1 MRKCLLG
8 SVSLLALF
16 ATSLSSQAA
25 DLAVRKAPAYKAPA
39 IVAPVINPWTGFYAG
54 WNLGYGWERF
64 GSSTV
69 PRVNTGDG
77 VFGAQVGYNWQ
88 AANWVYGLEGD
99 IQTTFGHTG
108 SSVGTCTSNGAVACT
123 FNARL
128 NGFGTIRG
136 RVGALVGP
144 GLWYVTGGAAFMDIG
159 ARIQVN
165 NIAPANET
173 GGTWRTGYA
182 VGGGY
187 EQMLWGRWS
196 GKIEYLYMAAKGP
209 TVTSSALGFT
219 ASGAADLQEH
229 LLRAGIN
236 YHF

>member
-1 MRKCLLG
+1 MRKYLLG
-8 SVSLLALF
+8 SVSLLTLL

-39 IVAPVINPWTGFYAG
+39 VIAPVFNPWTGLYAG

-64 GSSTV
+64 GDGSL
-69 PRVNTGDG
+69 PRINTGDG

-88 AANWVYGLEGD
+88 ASNVVYGLEGD
-99 IQTTFGHTG
+99 LQTTFQH
-108 SSVGTCTSNGAVACT
+108 VGTATGTCNGVPCT

-136 RVGALVGP
+136 RVGALMGP
-144 GLWYVTGGAAFMDIG
+144 GLWYVTGGAAFMRIAG
-159 ARIQVN
+159 ALQ
-165 NIAPANET
+165 APLLGSGVENT
-173 GGTWRTGYA
+173 GAWRTGYA

-209 TVTSSALGFT
+209 SLTIGTFT
-219 ASGAADLQEH
+219 GSDDLREH
-229 LLRAGIN
+229 LLRVGLN

>member
-25 DLAVRKAPAYKAPA
+25 DLAVRKAPAYRAPA
-39 IVAPVINPWTGFYAG
+39 VVAPVFNPWTGLYAG

-64 GSSTV
+64 GTSSL

-77 VFGAQVGYNWQ
+77 VFGAQVGYNMQ
-88 AANWVYGLEGD
+88 AGNWVYGLEGD
-99 IQTTFGHTG
+99 IQTTFQH
-108 SSVGTCTSNGAVACT
+108 VGTASSTCNGLPCTL
-123 FNARL
+123 NARL

-136 RVGALVGP
+136 RVGPLVGP
-144 GLWYVTGGAAFMDIG
+144 GLLYVTGGAAFMDIG
-159 ARIQVN
+159 AQLQVTN
-165 NIAPANET
+165 PPAGGIVQTN
-173 GGTWRTGYA
+173 GTWRTGYT

-187 EQMLWGRWS
+187 EQVLWDRWT

-209 TVTSSALGFT
+209 SLTIGTVTGSA
-219 ASGAADLQEH
+219 DIREH
-229 LLRAGIN
+229 LLRVGLN

>member
-8 SVSLLALF
+8 SVSLLALL

-25 DLAVRKAPAYKAPA
+25 DLAIRRAPAYKVPA
-39 IVAPVINPWTGFYAG
+39 VVAPVISPWTGLYAG

-64 GSSTV
+64 GDGSL

-77 VFGAQVGYNWQ
+77 VFGAQAGYNWQ
-88 AANWVYGLEGD
+88 ASNWVYGIEGD
-99 IQTTFGHTG
+99 IQTTFAH
-108 SSVGTCTSNGAVACT
+108 VGTATGTCNAVPCTV
-123 FNARL
+123 NARL

-136 RVGALVGP
+136 RVGSLIGP
-144 GLWYVTGGAAFMDIG
+144 GLLYVTGGAAFMNVG
-159 ARIQVN
+159 AQLQ
-165 NIAPANET
+165 APLLGGLTET

-182 VGGGY
+182 LGAGY
-187 EQMLWGRWS
+187 EQMLWDRWS

-209 TVTSSALGFT
+209 SLTVGTFTGSA
-219 ASGAADLQEH
+219 DVREH
-229 LLRAGIN
+229 LLRAGLN